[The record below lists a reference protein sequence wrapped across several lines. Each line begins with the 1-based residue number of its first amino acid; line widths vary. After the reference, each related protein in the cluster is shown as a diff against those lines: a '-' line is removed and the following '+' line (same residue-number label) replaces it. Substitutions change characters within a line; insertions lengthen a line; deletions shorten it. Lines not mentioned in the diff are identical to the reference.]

1 MKHTVFGMGV
11 GLLGI
16 VLGVSATADD
26 GRSPLDAAVALRLP
40 ATLPSCGINTLV
52 AKLSETSHVAMGFEE
67 SQPDC
72 FATFPRFDMTDDDSG
87 LPKMTVRQ
95 ALDQLTVLAPDYQ
108 WREMRGVA
116 VIRPVSAWMDPAD
129 ALNGRLAPFQ
139 VAEATVTQTLATILR
154 WPSTQ
159 RLPGPSL
166 RFDVPPF
173 AMAFNGGTTVEALN
187 ELVRARGRT
196 GWSARTW
203 PGADGT
209 PWLSLTI
216 RTFNFRHEG
225 AISMGAPKSR
235 LLATR

>member
-1 MKHTVFGMGV
+1 MAWASDCS
-11 GLLGI
+11 
-16 VLGVSATADD
+16 VSFWAYRQQLHD

-52 AKLSETSHVAMGFEE
+52 AKLSETSHVAVGFEE

-129 ALNGRLAPFQ
+129 ALNGRGAISGRRGHGDPN
-139 VAEATVTQTLATILR
+139 ARDDSE
-154 WPSTQ
+154 
-159 RLPGPSL
+159 
-166 RFDVPPF
+166 
-173 AMAFNGGTTVEALN
+173 MAFDSATARAEPSFRRTSVRDGVQWRHDGRGAQRVGSGAGEHRVEC
-187 ELVRARGRT
+187 RM
-196 GWSARTW
+196 W